1 MNHLDLV
8 YALVALV
15 TAPAWARKARSGW
28 DQRFGHVAGMLKTPP
43 PPPPNPAS
51 ALAPAVNSGLQPAPA
66 PGHTPR
72 ILLHTVS
79 VGETS
84 AIRTLVGLL
93 SPHAQV
99 IVSASTDTGLARAQA
114 LYGQTCEVVRYPLD
128 ASWAVR
134 RFLDAVR
141 PDVVALVELEVWPN
155 FVAACRTR
163 RIPVCVINGRLSA
176 RSFRGYRRIR
186 PFLRSTFAAL
196 DSAMVQDDDYRARFI
211 AMGAAAESCIVTG
224 SMKWDAVDLS
234 RAGCGPGEKARTI
247 AREMGLDPA
256 RALIVAGST
265 AEGEEALLHAACP
278 PGVQLL
284 CAPRKP
290 ERFDQAAAALPGCVR
305 RSTGHIAPPG
315 SNRFLLDT
323 IGELSAAYELAD
335 LVVIGRTLTPLRG
348 SDPTEPVALG
358 KPTIAGPSMDNFA
371 SIAAA
376 LEAAGALVR
385 ADAPTLPGVLADLI
399 ADPDRRAALAARGIA
414 CVAEHQ
420 GASQRNSDL
429 LLEIARQAVSA
440 AGG

>member
-1 MNHLDLV
+1 MNLLDLV
-8 YALVALV
+8 YAAVALV
-15 TAPAWARKARSGW
+15 TAPAWSRKTRSGW
-28 DQRFGHVAGMLKTPP
+28 RQRFGHVADMLNTPP
-43 PPPPNPAS
+43 AGPPDMPPRP
-51 ALAPAVNSGLQPAPA
+51 PRPPR
-66 PGHTPR
+66 PR

-114 LYGQTCEVVRYPLD
+114 LYSHDCEVVRYPLD

-155 FVAACRTR
+155 FIAACRRR

-186 PFLRSTFAAL
+186 PLLRSTFAAL
-196 DSAMVQDDDYRARFI
+196 DAALVQDEDYRARFI
-211 AMGAAAESCIVTG
+211 AMGAAEETCVVTG

-234 RAGCGPGEKARTI
+234 RAAAGPGDKARTI

-256 RALIVAGST
+256 RPLIVAGST

-290 ERFDQAAAALPGCVR
+290 ERFDEAAAALPACTR
-305 RSTGHIAPPG
+305 RSTGHPAPPPAAPAASG
-315 SNRFLLDT
+315 STRFLLDT

-335 LVVIGRTLTPLRG
+335 VVVIGRTFAPLHG
-348 SDPTEPVALG
+348 SDPTEPIALG
-358 KPTIAGPSMDNFA
+358 KPAIAGPSMDNFA
-371 SIAAA
+371 SIAAT

-385 ADAPTLPGVLADLI
+385 ATETSLAGELEALLCGPEASARRADLAD
-399 ADPDRRAALAARGIA
+399 RGLA
-414 CVAEHQ
+414 CVARHQ
-420 GASQRNSDL
+420 GASRRNCDR